1 MKEIDVNINIIGGG
15 LVGSIAAYSL
25 SKLGYKISILEK
37 KKYYKNDSFKD
48 NRTVAISEGTKGF
61 LNKIGLWNDI
71 SVYCEPIKNIKV
83 VDRKLFNQ
91 LDFDNIRRKS
101 NLGYII
107 KNDYLMDIV
116 YSKITKNNNIKIF
129 NNTKINNFKIIEDK
143 IITNTNKIKVHS
155 DLNIAAD
162 GKNSFV
168 RKFFKT
174 FSYTKN
180 YKKSALVLILNHSK
194 NHNSTAFELFY
205 KNGPLAILPMR
216 KINNKFCSS
225 IVWTND
231 TEYLKNLLMVN
242 EEKLKLILNNE
253 TQNCVGSVN
262 KIISK
267 QIFPITAHLNSKFYE
282 KKTVF
287 VGDSAHSFHP
297 IAGQGWNLGM
307 KDMSNL
313 YNQILDYN
321 RLGIEIGSDLFCKKY
336 HDENYF
342 NAYRLYQITDKLDS
356 VFKLNMPIINT
367 VRSSGIK
374 FINKNKKLK
383 NLISDFAMGIN

>member
-1 MKEIDVNINIIGGG
+1 MKEIDANINIIGGG

-107 KNDYLMDIV
+107 KNDYLLDIV
-116 YSKITKNNNIKIF
+116 YSKIKKKNNIKIF
-129 NNTKINNFKIIEDK
+129 NNTKINNFKIVEDK
-143 IITNTNKIKVHS
+143 IITNANKIKVYS

-174 FSYTKN
+174 FTYTKN
-180 YKKSALVLILNHSK
+180 YKKSALVLILTHSK
-194 NHNSTAFELFY
+194 NHNNTAFELFY
-205 KNGPLAILPMR
+205 KNGPLAILPMK

-225 IVWTND
+225 IVWTNE

-267 QIFPITAHLNSKFYE
+267 QIFPITAHLNSKFNE

-307 KDMSNL
+307 KDLSNL

>member
-1 MKEIDVNINIIGGG
+1 MKEIDANINIIGGG

-107 KNDYLMDIV
+107 KNNYLLDIV
-116 YSKITKNNNIKIF
+116 YSKIKKKNNIKIF

-174 FSYTKN
+174 FTYTKN
-180 YKKSALVLILNHSK
+180 YKKSALVLILTHSK
-194 NHNSTAFELFY
+194 NHKGTAFELFY

-336 HDENYF
+336 HDENFF

-356 VFKLNMPIINT
+356 VFKLNMPIIST

>member
-1 MKEIDVNINIIGGG
+1 MFAEVA
-15 LVGSIAAYSL
+15 LP
-25 SKLGYKISILEK
+25 IS
-37 KKYYKNDSFKD
+37 N
-48 NRTVAISEGTKGF
+48 
-61 LNKIGLWNDI
+61 
-71 SVYCEPIKNIKV
+71 
-83 VDRKLFNQ
+83 
-91 LDFDNIRRKS
+91 
-101 NLGYII
+101 
-107 KNDYLMDIV
+107 
-116 YSKITKNNNIKIF
+116 
-129 NNTKINNFKIIEDK
+129 
-143 IITNTNKIKVHS
+143 
-155 DLNIAAD
+155 
-162 GKNSFV
+162 
-168 RKFFKT
+168 FKT
-174 FSYTKN
+174 FTYTKN
-180 YKKSALVLILNHSK
+180 YKKSAIVLILTHSK
-194 NHNSTAFELFY
+194 NHNNTAFELFY

-267 QIFPITAHLNSKFYE
+267 QIFPITAHINSKFYE

-307 KDMSNL
+307 KDLSNL

-356 VFKLNMPIINT
+356 VFKLNMPLIST

-374 FINKNKKLK
+374 FISKNKKLK

>member
-1 MKEIDVNINIIGGG
+1 MKEIDANINIIGGG

-25 SKLGYKISILEK
+25 SKFGYKISIIEK

-61 LNKIGLWNDI
+61 LNKIGLWSDI

-107 KNDYLMDIV
+107 KNDYLLDIV
-116 YSKITKNNNIKIF
+116 YSKIKKKNNIKIF
-129 NNTKINNFKIIEDK
+129 NNTKINNFKIVEDK
-143 IITNTNKIKVHS
+143 IITNANKIKVYS

-225 IVWTND
+225 IVWTNE

-242 EEKLKLILNNE
+242 EEKFKLILNNE

-267 QIFPITAHLNSKFYE
+267 QIFPITAHLNSKFNE

-307 KDMSNL
+307 KDLSNL

-356 VFKLNMPIINT
+356 VFKSNMPIIST

-383 NLISDFAMGIN
+383 NLISDFAMGIS

>member
-1 MKEIDVNINIIGGG
+1 MKEIDANINIIGGG

-25 SKLGYKISILEK
+25 SKLGYNISILEK

-71 SVYCEPIKNIKV
+71 SFYCEPIKNIKV

-107 KNDYLMDIV
+107 KNDYLLDIV
-116 YSKITKNNNIKIF
+116 YSKITKKNNIKIF
-129 NNTKINNFKIIEDK
+129 NNTKINNFKIIEDR
-143 IITNTNKIKVHS
+143 IITNTNKIKIHS

-174 FSYTKN
+174 FTYTKN
-180 YKKSALVLILNHSK
+180 YKKSALVVILTHSK

-336 HDENYF
+336 HDENFF

-356 VFKLNMPIINT
+356 VFKLNMPIIST

>member
-1 MKEIDVNINIIGGG
+1 MKEIDANINIIGGG

-25 SKLGYKISILEK
+25 SKFGYKISIIEK

-107 KNDYLMDIV
+107 KNNYLLDIV
-116 YSKITKNNNIKIF
+116 YSKIKKKNNIKIF
-129 NNTKINNFKIIEDK
+129 NNTKINNFKIVEDK
-143 IITNTNKIKVHS
+143 IITNANKIKVYS

-205 KNGPLAILPMR
+205 KNGPLAILPMK

-225 IVWTND
+225 IVWTNE

>member
-1 MKEIDVNINIIGGG
+1 MKEIDANINIIGGG

-25 SKLGYKISILEK
+25 SKLGYNISILEK

-107 KNDYLMDIV
+107 KNDYLLDIV
-116 YSKITKNNNIKIF
+116 YSKITKKNNIKIF
-129 NNTKINNFKIIEDK
+129 NNTKINNFKIIEDR
-143 IITNTNKIKVHS
+143 IITNTNKIKIHS

-174 FSYTKN
+174 FTYTKN
-180 YKKSALVLILNHSK
+180 YKKSALVLILMHSK

-205 KNGPLAILPMR
+205 KNGPLAILPMK

-336 HDENYF
+336 HDENFF

-356 VFKLNMPIINT
+356 VFKLNMPIIST

>member
-1 MKEIDVNINIIGGG
+1 MKEIDANINIIGGG

-25 SKLGYKISILEK
+25 SKFGYKISIIEK
-37 KKYYKNDSFKD
+37 KKYYKNDSLKD

-61 LNKIGLWNDI
+61 LNKIGLWNNI

-107 KNDYLMDIV
+107 KNDYLLDIV

-174 FSYTKN
+174 FTYTKN
-180 YKKSALVLILNHSK
+180 YKKSALVFILTHSK

-205 KNGPLAILPMR
+205 KNGPLAILPMK

-267 QIFPITAHLNSKFYE
+267 QIFPITAHLNSKFNE
-282 KKTVF
+282 KKN
-287 VGDSAHSFHP
+287 SICWRLCSFFSPNCWPRVEFRHE
-297 IAGQGWNLGM
+297 
-307 KDMSNL
+307 
-313 YNQILDYN
+313 
-321 RLGIEIGSDLFCKKY
+321 RFE
-336 HDENYF
+336 
-342 NAYRLYQITDKLDS
+342 
-356 VFKLNMPIINT
+356 
-367 VRSSGIK
+367 
-374 FINKNKKLK
+374 
-383 NLISDFAMGIN
+383 

>member
-1 MKEIDVNINIIGGG
+1 MKEIDANINIIGGG

-25 SKLGYKISILEK
+25 SKLGYNISILEK

-61 LNKIGLWNDI
+61 LNKIGLWSDI

-107 KNDYLMDIV
+107 KNDYLLDIV
-116 YSKITKNNNIKIF
+116 YSKITKKNNIKIF
-129 NNTKINNFKIIEDK
+129 NNTKINNFKIIEDR
-143 IITNTNKIKVHS
+143 IITNTNKIKIHS

-174 FSYTKN
+174 FTYTKN
-180 YKKSALVLILNHSK
+180 YKKSALVVILTHSK

-336 HDENYF
+336 HDENFF

-356 VFKLNMPIINT
+356 VFKLNMPIIST